1 MVIEMSE
8 IEKKIIEVLDKI
20 RPFLQSDGGNLEY
33 VKFED
38 GNVYIRLS
46 GACSHCSM
54 IDYTIKDGIEATL
67 VEEIPEVISVIRVD

>member
-1 MVIEMSE
+1 MNNVET
-8 IEKKIIEVLDKI
+8 KINEVLDKI
-20 RPFLQSDGGNLEY
+20 KPFLESDGGSLEF

-38 GNVYIRLS
+38 GNVYVRLS

-67 VEEIPEVISVIRVD
+67 VEEIPEVVSVIRID